1 MTFNPMA
8 VRCQT
13 VSLGYVLIDYAFSAA
28 ILIAHGDLNG
38 SNKNSLDGMC
48 SAAKSGGYCTMKTT
62 PLIKTL
68 ALRVLQQPLMPAI
81 PVQ

>member
-28 ILIAHGDLNG
+28 IQIAFSDLNG
-38 SNKNSLDGMC
+38 GDKDYQNSV
-48 SAAKSGGYCTMKTT
+48 
-62 PLIKTL
+62 
-68 ALRVLQQPLMPAI
+68 LRVA
-81 PVQ
+81 